1 MITFLLVVHVLIA
14 IALVGLVLMQQSEGG
29 ASSFVS
35 GSMGGFMSI
44 RGTGNFMTRATGIL
58 ATAFFA
64 SSILLAI
71 MAKGGPGNS
80 SIMDK
85 AAPAVKIE
93 AKKEEAPA
101 PAPAAPKAD

>member
-29 ASSFVS
+29 ASAFVS

-44 RGTGNFMTRATGIL
+44 RGTGNFMTRATAIL
-58 ATAFFA
+58 ATAFFV
-64 SSILLAI
+64 SSLLLAI
-71 MAKGGPGNS
+71 MAKGGPGAS

-85 AAPAVKIE
+85 AAPTAAPQAEVKQ
-93 AKKEEAPA
+93 KEA
-101 PAPAAPKAD
+101 PAPAAPEAE